1 MPLPIIAVS
10 KAVAAATGKKTGP
23 NIPGGMSTIYAAAV
37 TVLVLLGMLVTGG
50 IAAFTTGVITNYSG
64 TVGDFCGVAG
74 STLTSKDPS
83 SVSTPSSE
91 KQKKYAQAVID
102 AVAER
107 GLPEKAAVIAL
118 STVAQESSF
127 QMYWNPH
134 VPGSKELSDGG
145 PEGGRDLAPPRVSY
159 SVGLYQQQVN
169 GNQFS
174 WGTVND
180 AMDPKK
186 STNMFLDRLVKIPGW
201 TNMAVTLAAQK
212 VQASAFPDA
221 YAKWEPQSVSMV
233 ASMPPTSGSY
243 GASDGSGDKGNGNAP
258 GAASNG
264 GSSLPDCE
272 AISGTPGKI
281 GYGTASG
288 NGDDY
293 PYRNGMIDVP
303 DAWGYL
309 TRECVSFVAWRMN
322 QQMGWKEGQP
332 YPFAARTVGLLGN
345 ANTWGPRLEA
355 QGYKVDMYP
364 KPGSIAWWGGN
375 KGIASSEYGHV
386 AVVTKVNDNGT
397 VDIEQYNGIPPYGY
411 STMTLPKDNVSG
423 YIHVADLK

>member
-10 KAVAAATGKKTGP
+10 KVVAAAAGKKAGSK
-23 NIPGGMSTIYAAAV
+23 IPGGMTTVYAAAV

-64 TVGDFCGVAG
+64 KVGDFCGVS
-74 STLTSKDPS
+74 STQLTSGDAAA
-83 SVSTPSSE
+83 STTPNSD
-91 KQKKYAQAVID
+91 KQKKYAQAIID
-102 AVAER
+102 TVAER
-107 GLPEKAAVIAL
+107 GLPEKAALIAL
-118 STVAQESSF
+118 STVAQETGF

-134 VPGSKELSDGG
+134 VAGSKELADGG
-145 PEGGRDLAPPRVSY
+145 PEGGKDLAPPRISY

-169 GNQFS
+169 GSAFK

-186 STNMFLDRLVKIPGW
+186 STNMFLDELMTISGW
-201 TNMAVTLAAQK
+201 NSLPVTVAAQR
-212 VQASAFPDA
+212 VQRSAFPDA
-221 YAKWEPQSVSMV
+221 YAKWEEQSRSMV

-243 GASDGSGDKGNGNAP
+243 GPADGSGDKGNANAP
-258 GAASNG
+258 GASAPD
-264 GSSLPDCE
+264 GSPDCAE
-272 AISGTPGKI
+272 LTGSTGKI
-281 GYGTASG
+281 GYGTGSG

-355 QGYKVDMYP
+355 QGYKVDMNP
-364 KPGSIAWWGGN
+364 APGAIAWWGGN

-397 VDIEQYNGIPPYGY
+397 VEIEQYNGIPPYGY
-411 STMTLPKDNVSG
+411 STMTLPTDNVSG

>member
-10 KAVAAATGKKTGP
+10 KALSNAAGKKTGIK
-23 NIPGGMSTIYAAAV
+23 IPGGMTTIYTAGV
-37 TVLVLLGMLVTGG
+37 TVLVLLGMLITGG
-50 IAAFTTGVITNYSG
+50 IASFTTGVITNYKG
-64 TVGDFCGVAG
+64 VIGDFCGTSSNALTG
-74 STLTSKDPS
+74 SNAAD
-83 SVSTPSSE
+83 STTPNSE

-102 AVAER
+102 ATAER

-127 QMYWNPH
+127 QMYWNPA

-145 PEGGRDLAPPRVSY
+145 PEGGRDLAPPRISY
-159 SVGLYQQQVN
+159 SVGLYQQQVD
-169 GNQFS
+169 GNRFS

-201 TNMAVTLAAQK
+201 SNMSVTLAAQK

-221 YAKWEPQSVSMV
+221 YAKWEKQSRNMV

-243 GASDGSGDKGNGNAP
+243 GASDGSGDTGNANAP
-258 GAASNG
+258 GANSNSADACAGISDG
-264 GSSLPDCE
+264 G
-272 AISGTPGKI
+272 TI
-281 GYGTASG
+281 GYGTGSG

-322 QQMGWKEGQP
+322 QQMGWKDGQP

-355 QGYKVDMYP
+355 QGYKVDMTP
-364 KPGSIAWWGGN
+364 AVGSIAWWGGV
-375 KGIASSEYGHV
+375 KGIANTEYGHV
-386 AVVTKVNDNGT
+386 AVVTKVNNDGT

-411 STMTLPKDNVSG
+411 STMKLPADNVSG

>member
-10 KAVAAATGKKTGP
+10 KAIAKATGKKTGP
-23 NIPGGMSTIYAAAV
+23 NIPGGMSTVYAAG
-37 TVLVLLGMLVTGG
+37 VLVLVMLGMLVTGG
-50 IAAFTTGVITNYSG
+50 LAAFTTGVITNYSG
-64 TVGDFCGVAG
+64 FVGNVCGISKDA
-74 STLTSKDPS
+74 LTSDS
-83 SVSTPSSE
+83 AAGNASFNSD

-107 GLPEKAAVIAL
+107 NLPEKAAVIAL
-118 STVAQESSF
+118 ATVAQESGF

-145 PEGGRDLAPPRVSY
+145 PEGGRDLAPPRISY

-169 GNQFS
+169 GNAFS

-221 YAKWEPQSVSMV
+221 YAKWEEQSKSMV
-233 ASMPPTSGSY
+233 GSMPPTTGSY
-243 GASDGSGDKGNGNAP
+243 GPSDGSGDTGNGDAP
-258 GAASNG
+258 ASSSAIPSCEEEGANG
-264 GSSLPDCE
+264 
-272 AISGTPGKI
+272 GKI

-293 PYRNGMIDVP
+293 PMRNGMIDIP
-303 DAWGYL
+303 DPWGYL

-355 QGYKVDMYP
+355 QGYKVDMNP
-364 KPGSIAWWGGN
+364 APGAIAWWGGN

-397 VDIEQYNGIPPYGY
+397 VDIEQYNGIPPHGY
-411 STMTLPKDNVSG
+411 STMTLPIDNVSG